1 MWPFWHKTRNV
12 TMGPKFADLTDMQK
26 KLLVIDDEQS
36 ILDSLSRT
44 FFDLGYELF
53 LSTDPRVGLDILK
66 SEGVQVVLTDL
77 KMPGMDGL
85 EVLQR
90 VKQYNPDVQVIL
102 ITGHGSIDEA
112 VAAMKKGAYDFIP
125 KPFNKQEIT
134 AVVNRAFEKVS
145 LMAEN
150 FMLREKLKKN
160 PPTFETGKSRAFK
173 ELLNRSAQAA
183 NSDATI
189 LILGESGTGKEV
201 LAGYIV
207 QNSPRV
213 LKPFVTVNCAAIP
226 ENLIE
231 AELFGYKKG
240 AFTGAYQDKKGRF
253 MDADGGTL
261 FLDEIGE
268 LPLAMQAKLLRVLQE
283 GEAAPVGGAAQK
295 VDVRIIAATNK
306 PLRKMVEEGTFREDL
321 FYRLNVIPLTIPPLR
336 QRPEDLHALILHFIA
351 KYCKKNK
358 RPNLSVSAEAL
369 RMMEHYTWPGNV
381 RELENAIERAVILC
395 LGHQITVDDLPPELS
410 GATESRAAVQL
421 TPGMT
426 LAEVEMTLIRTTLEK
441 NHGDKAKTAEELGIS
456 LRTIYRKLDNLGT
469 DGKEPEK

>member
-1 MWPFWHKTRNV
+1 
-12 TMGPKFADLTDMQK
+12 MQK
-26 KLLVIDDEQS
+26 KLLVLDDEQS

-44 FFDLGYELF
+44 LSDLGFEL
-53 LSTDPRVGLDILK
+53 LLCNDPHLALDRIK
-66 SEGVQVVLTDL
+66 SEGPQVVLSDL
-77 KMPGMDGL
+77 KMPGLDGL
-85 EVLQR
+85 EILQR
-90 VKQYNPDVQVIL
+90 VKNYNPDIQVIL

-134 AVVNRAFEKVS
+134 AVVNRAFEKAM
-145 LMAEN
+145 LLKEN
-150 FMLREKLKKN
+150 FLLREKLRKS
-160 PPTFETGKSRAFK
+160 PPAFEAGKSRAFK
-173 ELLNRSAQAA
+173 DLLSRAAQAA

-201 LAGYIV
+201 LAGHIV
-207 QNSPRV
+207 QNSPRAF
-213 LKPFVTVNCAAIP
+213 KPFVTVNCAAIP
-226 ENLIE
+226 ESLIE

-253 MDADGGTL
+253 MEADGGTI

-283 GEAAPVGGAAQK
+283 GEATPVGGSAQK
-295 VDVRIIAATNK
+295 VDVRIVAATNK
-306 PLRKMVEEGTFREDL
+306 NLRKMVEENTFREDL

-351 KYCKKNK
+351 KYCRKNK
-358 RPNLSVSAEAL
+358 RPNLSVSADAL
-369 RMMEHYTWPGNV
+369 QMMERYPWPGNV

-395 LGHQITVDDLPPELS
+395 LGHQITTDDLPPEVS
-410 GATESRAAVQL
+410 GAVESRAGMHI

-426 LAEVEMTLIRTTLEK
+426 LAEVELSLIRSTLEK
-441 NHGDKAKTAEELGIS
+441 NRGDKAKTAEELGVS
-456 LRTIYRKLDNLGT
+456 LRTIYRKLDALNG
-469 DGKEPEK
+469 DAEPEPTRVR

>member
-1 MWPFWHKTRNV
+1 ME
-12 TMGPKFADLTDMQK
+12 K
-26 KLLVIDDEQS
+26 KLLILDDEQS

-44 FFDLGYELF
+44 LSDLGCELI
-53 LSTDPRVGLDILK
+53 LCNDPRKALDLLK
-66 SEGVQVVLTDL
+66 TAEPQVVLTDL
-77 KMPGMDGL
+77 KMPGMDGI

-90 VKQYNPDVQVIL
+90 VKAHNVDIQVIL

-145 LMAEN
+145 LLAEN
-150 FMLREKLKKN
+150 FQLREKLKKAA
-160 PPTFETGKSRAFK
+160 PSFETGKSRAFK
-173 ELLNRSAQAA
+173 DLLSRSAQAA

-201 LAGYIV
+201 LAGHIV
-207 QNSPRV
+207 QNSPRA

-253 MDADGGTL
+253 MEADGGTM

-268 LPLAMQAKLLRVLQE
+268 LPLAMQSKLLRVLQE
-283 GEAAPVGGAAQK
+283 GEATPVGGAAQK

-336 QRPEDLHALILHFIA
+336 QRPEDLHALILFFIA
-351 KYCKKNK
+351 KYCRKNK

-369 RMMEHYTWPGNV
+369 HLMERYGWPGNV

-395 LGHQITVDDLPPELS
+395 LGHQITPEDLPPELS
-410 GATESRAAVQL
+410 GAAGERAGL
-421 TPGMT
+421 MITPGMT
-426 LAEVEMTLIRTTLEK
+426 LAEVEMALIRNSLER
-441 NHGDKAKTAEELGIS
+441 NHGDKDKTSKELGIS
-456 LRTIYRKLDNLGT
+456 LRTVYRKLDGLAT
-469 DGKEPEK
+469 TEQKTAA

>member
-1 MWPFWHKTRNV
+1 ME
-12 TMGPKFADLTDMQK
+12 K
-26 KLLVIDDEQS
+26 KLLILDDEQS

-44 FFDLGYELF
+44 LSDLGCELI
-53 LSTDPRVGLDILK
+53 LCNDPRKALDLLK
-66 SEGVQVVLTDL
+66 TAEPQVVLTDL
-77 KMPGMDGL
+77 KMPGMDGI

-90 VKQYNPDVQVIL
+90 VKAHNVDIQVIL

-145 LMAEN
+145 LLAEN
-150 FMLREKLKKN
+150 FQLREKLKKAA
-160 PPTFETGKSRAFK
+160 PSFETGKSRAFK
-173 ELLNRSAQAA
+173 DLLSRSAQAA

-201 LAGYIV
+201 LAGHIV
-207 QNSPRV
+207 QNSPRA

-253 MDADGGTL
+253 MEADGGTM

-268 LPLAMQAKLLRVLQE
+268 LPLAMQSKLLRVLQE
-283 GEAAPVGGAAQK
+283 GEATPVGGAAQK

-336 QRPEDLHALILHFIA
+336 QRPEDLHALILFFIA
-351 KYCKKNK
+351 KYCRKNK

-369 RMMEHYTWPGNV
+369 HLMERYGWPGNV

-395 LGHQITVDDLPPELS
+395 LGHQITPEDLPPELS
-410 GATESRAAVQL
+410 GAAGERAGL
-421 TPGMT
+421 MITPGMT
-426 LAEVEMTLIRTTLEK
+426 LAEVEMALIRNSLER
-441 NHGDKAKTAEELGIS
+441 NHGDKDKTSKELGIS
-456 LRTIYRKLDNLGT
+456 LRTVYRKLDGLAT
-469 DGKEPEK
+469 TEQKTAV

>member
-1 MWPFWHKTRNV
+1 MK
-12 TMGPKFADLTDMQK
+12 K
-26 KLLVIDDEQS
+26 KLLILDDEQS
-36 ILDSLSRT
+36 ILDSLSRALA
-44 FFDLGYELF
+44 DLGHELI
-53 LSTDPRVGLDILK
+53 LCTDPHKALEIIKVD
-66 SEGVQVVLTDL
+66 VPQVVITDL

-90 VKQYNPDVQVIL
+90 VKEYNPDIQVIL

-112 VAAMKKGAYDFIP
+112 VMAMKKGAYDFIP
-125 KPFNKQEIT
+125 KPFNKQEI
-134 AVVNRAFEKVS
+134 ASVVHRAFDKVS
-145 LMAEN
+145 LLEEN
-150 FMLREKLKKN
+150 FILREKLKKAA
-160 PPTFETGKSRAFK
+160 PPFETGKNRAFR

-201 LAGYIV
+201 LANYIF
-207 QNSPRV
+207 QNSGRA

-240 AFTGAYQDKKGRF
+240 AFTGAYQDKKGKF
-253 MDADGGTL
+253 VEADGGTM

-268 LPLAMQAKLLRVLQE
+268 MPLAIQAKLLRVLQE
-283 GEAAPVGGAAQK
+283 GEITPVGGAAVK

-306 PLRKMVEEGTFREDL
+306 VLRKMVEENKFREDL
-321 FYRLNVIPLTIPPLR
+321 FYRLNVIPLNVPPLR
-336 QRPEDLHALILHFIA
+336 QRPEDLHALLLFFIA

-369 RMMEHYTWPGNV
+369 RLMEHYSWPGNV

-395 LGHQITVDDLPPELS
+395 LGHQITVEDLPPELS
-410 GATESRAAVQL
+410 GAAGQEPDL
-421 TPGMT
+421 HLNPGMT
-426 LAEVEMTLIRTTLEK
+426 LAEIEMSIIRSTLER
-441 NHGDKAKTAEELGIS
+441 NHGDKAKTAEDLGIS
-456 LRTIYRKLDNLGT
+456 LRTIYRKLDALEEEL
-469 DGKEPEK
+469 KSA

>member
-1 MWPFWHKTRNV
+1 M
-12 TMGPKFADLTDMQK
+12 LK
-26 KLLVIDDEQS
+26 KLLILDDEQS

-44 FFDLGYELF
+44 LSDLGYELI
-53 LSTDPRVGLDILK
+53 LCNDPHKAMELLK
-66 SEGVQVVLTDL
+66 AEGAQVVITDL
-77 KMPGMDGL
+77 KMPGIDGL

-90 VKQYNPDVQVIL
+90 VKSYNADIQVIL

-134 AVVNRAFEKVS
+134 AVVSRAFEKVS
-145 LMAEN
+145 LLTEN
-150 FMLREKLKKN
+150 FLLREKLKKT
-160 PPTFETGKSRAFK
+160 PPNFETGKSRAFR
-173 ELLNRSAQAA
+173 ELLSRAAQAA

-201 LAGYIV
+201 LAGHIV
-207 QNSPRV
+207 QNSPRAI
-213 LKPFVTVNCAAIP
+213 KPFVTVNCAAIP

-253 MDADGGTL
+253 MEADGGTM

-283 GEAAPVGGAAQK
+283 GEATPVGGSAQK

-306 PLRKMVEEGTFREDL
+306 PLRKMVENGTFREDL
-321 FYRLNVIPLTIPPLR
+321 FYRLNVIPLTILPLR

-369 RMMEHYTWPGNV
+369 RLMENYNWPGNV

-395 LGHQITVDDLPPELS
+395 LGHQITVEDLPPEVS
-410 GATESRAAVQL
+410 GGTELNTAVRL

-426 LAEVEMTLIRTTLEK
+426 LADVEMTLIRSTLEK
-441 NHGDKAKTAEELGIS
+441 NHGDKAKTAEELGVS
-456 LRTIYRKLDNLGT
+456 LRTIYRKLDSLLAG
-469 DGKEPEK
+469 GKEDEK

>member
-1 MWPFWHKTRNV
+1 
-12 TMGPKFADLTDMQK
+12 MQK
-26 KLLVIDDEQS
+26 KLLILDDEQS

-44 FFDLGYELF
+44 LSDLGYELV
-53 LSTDPRVGLDILK
+53 LCNEPHA
-66 SEGVQVVLTDL
+66 VLTDL

-90 VKQYNPDVQVIL
+90 VKAYNADIQVIL

-134 AVVNRAFEKVS
+134 AVVDRAFEKVS
-145 LMAEN
+145 LLAEN
-150 FMLREKLKKN
+150 FLLRERLKKS
-160 PPTFETGKSRAFK
+160 PPSFETGKSRAFRD
-173 ELLNRSAQAA
+173 LLTRSAQAA

-201 LAGYIV
+201 LAGHIV
-207 QNSPRV
+207 QNSPRA

-253 MDADGGTL
+253 MEADGGTM

-283 GEAAPVGGAAQK
+283 GEATPVGGSAQK
-295 VDVRIIAATNK
+295 VNVRIVAATNK

-321 FYRLNVIPLTIPPLR
+321 FYRLNVIPLNIPPLR
-336 QRPEDLHALILHFIA
+336 ERPEDLHALILHFIA

-358 RPNLSVSAEAL
+358 RQNLSVSAEAL
-369 RMMEHYTWPGNV
+369 RLMEHYGWPGNV

-395 LGHQITVDDLPPELS
+395 LGHQITVEDLPPELS
-410 GATESRAAVQL
+410 GGGASRAGVRLA
-421 TPGMT
+421 PGMT
-426 LAEVEMTLIRTTLEK
+426 LAEVEMTLIRSTLEK
-441 NHGDKAKTAEELGIS
+441 NHGDKAKTAEELGVS
-456 LRTIYRKLDNLGT
+456 LRTIYRKLDSLQA
-469 DGKEPEK
+469 GKDAEK

>member
-1 MWPFWHKTRNV
+1 
-12 TMGPKFADLTDMQK
+12 MQK

-44 FFDLGYELF
+44 LADLSFELI
-53 LSTDPRVGLDILK
+53 LCNDPGKGIELLK
-66 SEGVQVVLTDL
+66 SEGAQVVLTDL
-77 KMPGMDGL
+77 KMPGIDGL

-90 VKQYNPDVQVIL
+90 TKAYNQDIQVIL
-102 ITGHGSIDEA
+102 ITGHGSIDDA

-134 AVVNRAFEKVS
+134 AVVNRAFDKVALLS
-145 LMAEN
+145 EN
-150 FMLREKLKKN
+150 FLLREKLKKAPAN
-160 PPTFETGKSRAFK
+160 YETGKSRAFK
-173 ELLNRSAQAA
+173 DLLTRSAQAA

-201 LAGYIV
+201 LAGHIV
-207 QNSPRV
+207 QNSPRA

-253 MDADGGTL
+253 MEADGGTI

-283 GEAAPVGGAAQK
+283 GEASPVGGGAQK

-351 KYCKKNK
+351 KYCRKNK

-369 RMMEHYTWPGNV
+369 RLMEQYGWPGNV

-395 LGHQITVDDLPPELS
+395 LGHQITVEDLPPELS
-410 GATESRAAVQL
+410 GATEGRPGVHLA
-421 TPGMT
+421 PGMT
-426 LAEVEMTLIRTTLEK
+426 LAEVEMTLIRSALEK
-441 NHGDKAKTAEELGIS
+441 NQGDKAKTAEELGVS
-456 LRTIYRKLDNLGT
+456 LRTIYRKLDGLSG
-469 DGKEPEK
+469 DGKESEK

>member
-1 MWPFWHKTRNV
+1 M
-12 TMGPKFADLTDMQK
+12 LK
-26 KLLVIDDEQS
+26 KLLILDDEQS

-44 FFDLGYELF
+44 LSDLGMELVF
-53 LSTDPRVGLDILK
+53 SSDPRQAIEIVKTDGP
-66 SEGVQVVLTDL
+66 QVVLTDL

-90 VKQYNPDVQVIL
+90 VKEYNPDIQVIL

-145 LMAEN
+145 LLAEN
-150 FMLREKLKKN
+150 FHLREKLKKAPAN
-160 PPTFETGKSRAFK
+160 FESGKSRAFK
-173 ELLNRSAQAA
+173 DLLSRSAQAA

-201 LAGYIV
+201 LAGHIV
-207 QNSPRV
+207 QNSPRAY
-213 LKPFVTVNCAAIP
+213 KPFVTVNCAAIP

-231 AELFGYKKG
+231 AELFGFKKG
-240 AFTGAYQDKKGRF
+240 SFTGAYQDKKGRF
-253 MDADGGTL
+253 MDADGGTML
-261 FLDEIGE
+261 LDEIGE

-283 GEAAPVGGAAQK
+283 GEATPVGGMAQK

-336 QRPEDLHALILHFIA
+336 QRPGDLHALILYFIA

-369 RMMEHYTWPGNV
+369 RLMEHYSWPGNV

-410 GATESRAAVQL
+410 GASEWRATVSL
-421 TPGMT
+421 SPGMT

-456 LRTIYRKLDNLGT
+456 LRTIYRKLDSQTPEL
-469 DGKEPEK
+469 KET

>member
-1 MWPFWHKTRNV
+1 
-12 TMGPKFADLTDMQK
+12 
-26 KLLVIDDEQS
+26 
-36 ILDSLSRT
+36 
-44 FFDLGYELF
+44 
-53 LSTDPRVGLDILK
+53 

-201 LAGYIV
+201 LAGHIV
-207 QNSPRV
+207 QNSPRA

-253 MDADGGTL
+253 MEADGGTM

-283 GEAAPVGGAAQK
+283 GEATPVGGSAQK

-336 QRPEDLHALILHFIA
+336 QRPEDLHALILFFIA
-351 KYCKKNK
+351 KYCRKNK

-369 RMMEHYTWPGNV
+369 QLMEHYAWPGNV

-410 GATESRAAVQL
+410 G
-421 TPGMT
+421 
-426 LAEVEMTLIRTTLEK
+426 
-441 NHGDKAKTAEELGIS
+441 
-456 LRTIYRKLDNLGT
+456 
-469 DGKEPEK
+469 